1 MTGRGNH
8 DSAPA
13 QPDDG
18 QLARLEAA
26 YSAPVWQR
34 PWRLAS
40 LAGPGFTNAALTLG
54 AGSLTAAMISG
65 AEFGYRLLW
74 VIVVAIGLELF
85 LRAGMARLACVP
97 GFRLISAQNRYH
109 GAFVGTFL
117 TATVGC
123 LAVAVVFNYGQVV
136 LGTHIMGSMADLAGV
151 SVPRWLLAV
160 VYFAITVSVLIAYE
174 RGAGRGARLVQQ
186 LMKLAIAGMLLA
198 FVYGLFRIGVD
209 WDAVFEGLF
218 VPWLPP
224 GKQGIDLLLAKVGAA
239 AGVMCWVFFVTA
251 GRDKQWNAH
260 HEKLARFDL
269 FAGMFLPFVLI
280 NAVVICLFAGTLF
293 QSGTVAET
301 AQDLARALAP
311 AFGETLSQLVFY
323 IGFLAVPLTT
333 TIAMSLAGA
342 MALFDALNLDR
353 ERQPW
358 LWRALVLLPQ
368 VALIAIWVPE
378 IRPLWLV
385 VGLAALMVL
394 TNNIV
399 AWSLYLLLN
408 DDRVLERRRQPGFLW
423 NLGIVVHASFLNCA
437 AILYVFNRFG

>member
-1 MTGRGNH
+1 MTGQGDPEN
-8 DSAPA
+8 SPTGSE
-13 QPDDG
+13 DG
-18 QLARLEAA
+18 QLVRLEAA
-26 YSAPVWQR
+26 YAAPVWQR

-40 LAGPGFTNAALTLG
+40 LAGPGFANAALTLG

-65 AEFGYRLLW
+65 AEYGYRLLW
-74 VIVVAIGLELF
+74 VVVIAIGLELF
-85 LRAGMARLACVP
+85 LLAGMARLACVP
-97 GFRLISAQNRYH
+97 GFRLIASQNRYH

-136 LGTHIMGSMADLAGV
+136 LGTHILGTALGLADISA
-151 SVPRWLLAV
+151 PRWLLALC
-160 VYFAITVSVLIAYE
+160 YFALTVSVIMAYE
-174 RGAGRGARLVQQ
+174 LGTENGARFVQRM
-186 LMKLAIAGMLLA
+186 MKLAIAGMLLA
-198 FVYGLFRIGVD
+198 FVYGLFRIGID
-209 WDAVFEGLF
+209 WGAAAQGLF

-224 GKQGIDLLLAKVGAA
+224 GKQGIDLFLAKVGAA

-251 GRDKQWNAH
+251 GREKGWNVR

-269 FAGMFLPFVLI
+269 FAGMFLPFIAI

-293 QSGTVAET
+293 QSGVVAET
-301 AQDLARALAP
+301 AQDLALALAP

-323 IGFLAVPLTT
+323 VGFLAVPLTT

-342 MALFDALNLDR
+342 MAVFDALDLSR
-353 ERQPW
+353 EQRPW

-368 VALIAIWVPE
+368 LALIAIWVPE

-408 DDRVLERRRQPGFLW
+408 DDRVVEKNRQPGFFW